1 MPEEMYLQWM
11 GLLKNESNKYTNQ
24 NLKVTK

>member
-11 GLLKNESNKYTNQ
+11 KLLTNEPDIYINQ
-24 NLKVTK
+24 KLRGSK